1 MKTRAHLQKN
11 LVLCL
16 VIGLALSAVFAMYLQ
31 PQIMLALDGFWA
43 MCSAALR

>member
-1 MKTRAHLQKN
+1 MKTRVSLQKN

-16 VIGLALSAVFAMYLQ
+16 VIGLLLSAVFALYLQ